1 VTRRVRHYSQRV
13 DFEAVADWVGLE
25 PTGERVG
32 RLASAAPFVTRAI
45 EAFREVAGIADD
57 EVPSVAPNAI
67 PLRHELPV
75 ITSDETRQNHLGLL
89 EAAVAIRRGELS
101 PVELLESCLENIER
115 TEPIVGAFVRLTEEM
130 ARTQAALAV
139 GGPPTGVLHGVPFAA
154 KDLIDTVNVATEW
167 GSGEF
172 AGRMPR
178 WDATVVTRVR
188 AAGGILIGKTATH
201 ELAYGV
207 STPQVRN
214 PWNPGRMTSGS
225 SGGSAAAL
233 AARQVPI
240 ALGTDTGGSLRLPSA
255 FCGTTAIKPTHGLVP
270 RSGVMTLASSFDV
283 VGPMART
290 ARDCWLLLR
299 VLTNTAPPQPVSV
312 TVDPRSVRVGVA
324 DVITPDQVAVAETLR
339 GLGAEIVEVTLPPVE
354 LTQAVASVLAFAET
368 SARFRGHVVRGA
380 RFAEDIQSLLEVGL
394 TVPVAD
400 FLHAERVRAAIRRD
414 YAELFGLV
422 DVILLPTSPVTD
434 LPHGV
439 VEHDGVPLIPALTP
453 FTLPASLTGLPA
465 LAFPCGFTQAGLPI
479 GAQLMGPA
487 GTEPL
492 LAAVADAYQ
501 QVTDWHLWT
510 PPCLPVA
517 GAYVH
522 PNE

>member
-1 VTRRVRHYSQRV
+1 MIRCGGHYSQRV
-13 DFEAVADWVGLE
+13 DFEAVAAWVGLE
-25 PTGERVG
+25 PTEERVG
-32 RLASAAPFVTRAI
+32 RLVSATPFVTTAM
-45 EAFREVAGIADD
+45 EVFRGVAGLADD
-57 EVPSVAPNAI
+57 EVPTVVPNDI
-67 PLRHELPV
+67 PLRHELPAL
-75 ITSDETRQNHLGLL
+75 TSAQTRPNRLGLL

-101 PVELLESCLENIER
+101 PVELLESCLEAIER
-115 TEPIVGAFVRLTEEM
+115 TEPIVGAFVRLTEEL
-130 ARTQAALAV
+130 ARTQAELAT
-139 GGPPTGVLHGVPFAA
+139 GGPPTGVLHGIPFAV
-154 KDLIDTVNVATEW
+154 KDLLDTVNVATEW
-167 GSGEF
+167 GSAEF

-207 STPQVRN
+207 STPRVRN

-283 VGPMART
+283 VGPMARS

-299 VLTNTAPPQPVSV
+299 VLTNTAPPEPMAV

-324 DVITPDQVAVAETLR
+324 ADIVTPDQLAVAETLR

-368 SARFRGHVVRGA
+368 SAEFRGHLVRGA
-380 RFAEDIQSLLEVGL
+380 RFSEDIQSLLEVGL

-414 YAELFGLV
+414 YAELFGRV
-422 DVILLPTSPVTD
+422 DVILMPTSPVTD
-434 LPHGV
+434 LPHGA
-439 VEHDGVPLIPALTP
+439 VEHDGLPLIPALTP

-479 GAQLMGPA
+479 GAQLIGPA

-501 QVTDWHLWT
+501 QVTDWHLWI
-510 PPCLPVA
+510 PPDLPDA
-517 GAYVH
+517 GA
-522 PNE
+522 